1 MLSAKEKRF
10 IKSWEEQRTGGRASY
25 FALYIPVLTIV
36 SAIITAFL
44 FSMFAIVS
52 SNLLIS
58 IAVISLVAGISL
70 SILSWFRNEK
80 KWKTI
85 IRREIKQG
93 QQQDH
98 GAADASKN

>member
-10 IKSWEEQRTGGRASY
+10 IKSWEEQRTGGRVSY

-36 SAIITAFL
+36 SAIITSFL

-58 IAVISLVAGISL
+58 IAVVSLVLGVSL
-70 SILSWFRNEK
+70 SLITWFRNEK
-80 KWKTI
+80 KWKAI
-85 IRREIKQG
+85 IRREVKQG
-93 QQQDH
+93 QQMDS
-98 GAADASKN
+98 GSSGDKN